1 MIQHSTLSMK
11 DTEAGNRDARFQSLN
26 RRNNIVALLRIGV
39 PGIGLLVAGFLIFQI
54 VLTNLANDFAI
65 SGLRVEQDQVVIDEP
80 RYGGVTAD
88 GTKYNIVAQEA
99 RIDINARDIIN
110 LQNATITIV
119 QADGYEMI
127 AETDTAQLNLD
138 EQFIYVPGLM
148 VTQDSD
154 QVAGRF
160 NDSIIDWT
168 AQTLVSKG
176 AVKVEFKD
184 GAIINAQSL
193 TYDAPNRLWDFGPTI
208 YNLAGDGGI

>member
-1 MIQHSTLSMK
+1 MSLQSTLLMK
-11 DTEAGNRDARFQSLN
+11 DTEAGNRNARFIRLN
-26 RRNNIVALLRIGV
+26 RRNNFVAVLRIGV
-39 PGIGLLVAGFLIFQI
+39 PGIGLLVAVFLIFQI
-54 VLTNLANDFAI
+54 VISNLANDFGI

-88 GTKYNIVAQEA
+88 GTKYNIVAQVA
-99 RIDINARDIIN
+99 RIDIIARDIIN

-119 QADGYEMI
+119 QPDGYQMI
-127 AETDTAQLNLD
+127 AETEVAQLNLA
-138 EQFIYVPGLM
+138 EQFIFAPGLM

-154 QVAGRF
+154 QVAGQF
-160 NDSIIDWT
+160 NDSIIDWK

-193 TYDAPNRLWDFGPTI
+193 VYDAPKRSWDFGPTI
-208 YNLAGDGGI
+208 YNLGGDGGL

>member
-1 MIQHSTLSMK
+1 MSLQSTLSIK
-11 DTEAGNRDARFQSLN
+11 DTNSGERAARFRELN
-26 RRNNIVALLRIGV
+26 RRNNIVAVLRLGV
-39 PGIGLLVAGFLIFQI
+39 PSIGLLVAGFLIFQI
-54 VLTNLANDFAI
+54 ILTNVAKDFGI

-99 RIDINARDIIN
+99 RIDIEVRDIIN
-110 LQNATITIV
+110 LQNATITIE

-127 AETDTAQLNLD
+127 AETEAARLNLE
-138 EQFIYVPGLM
+138 EQFLYAPGLM

-154 QVAGRF
+154 QVAGQF
-160 NDSIIDWT
+160 NDSIIDWN
-168 AQTLVSKG
+168 AQSMVSKG

-193 TYDAPNRLWDFGPTI
+193 TYDAASRSWDFGPTV
-208 YNLAGDGGI
+208 YTLAGDGGI